1 MSFIY
6 LLRLMGWLIGFVSIG
21 FGIIALTLNS
31 IDMLKTSYNWKE
43 KLFVSMIYVILIFSF
58 IGLAYTSPLK
68 IAQSGDLIFTL
79 KMEKD
84 FK

>member
-6 LLRLMGWLIGFVSIG
+6 LLRLMGWLVGFISIG
-21 FGIIALTLNS
+21 FGTIALTLNS
-31 IDMLKTSYNWKE
+31 IDMLNISYNWKE

-68 IAQSGDLIFTL
+68 ITKSGNLIFTL